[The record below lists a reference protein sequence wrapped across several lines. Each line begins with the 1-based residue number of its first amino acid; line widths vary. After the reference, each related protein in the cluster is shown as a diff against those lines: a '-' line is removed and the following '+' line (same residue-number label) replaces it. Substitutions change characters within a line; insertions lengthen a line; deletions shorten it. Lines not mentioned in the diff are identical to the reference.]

1 MSQGHGN
8 WNVGACVFD
17 IVVPHVWH
25 PPLEGVMD
33 TTMGSKEC
41 LPEGPQSLLISV
53 SQTETEQK

>member
-1 MSQGHGN
+1 M
-8 WNVGACVFD
+8 GACVFD

-33 TTMGSKEC
+33 TTIGSKEC

-53 SQTETEQK
+53 SQTETEQE